1 MLMLFVTFL
10 CSFFFVLFS
19 SNTHFFYC
27 TCCYYVHYFCTIV
40 SPMSFLYA
48 FYMQGRTVA
57 KYITQVVFV
66 GTTRQFIILQKPV
79 CLNCVLDY
87 TKYFMHLVFMC
98 NICSSIISFLCFFN
112 PESGFLYQYRFSIY
126 NAFVF
131 FRFKSYMCCVKMSKA
146 RSTFYQLYF
155 IFDSCD

>member
-27 TCCYYVHYFCTIV
+27 TCYYYVHYFCTIV
-40 SPMSFLYA
+40 LPMYFLYA

-57 KYITQVVFV
+57 KYITQVV
-66 GTTRQFIILQKPV
+66 

-87 TKYFMHLVFMC
+87 TKYFMHFVFMW

-131 FRFKSYMCCVKMSKA
+131 FRLKSHMCCVKMSKA